1 MEEEEAEEAQGHGG
15 MGATGVAAKGGLVGV
30 TYHRVCL
37 CVSTSP
43 DLRERSS
50 CAYVCMRYVGARALS
65 PVAGRRADG
74 AGRGK
79 AGARGQIRGM
89 VV

>member
-1 MEEEEAEEAQGHGG
+1 MRGNGV
-15 MGATGVAAKGGLVGV
+15 TGVAAKGGLVGV

-43 DLRERSS
+43 DLRERSRVHTRV
-50 CAYVCMRYVGARALS
+50 CVCVCMHLRGCARVLFLALS
-65 PVAGRRADG
+65 LSPSFAGGGRAD
-74 AGRGK
+74 RGT